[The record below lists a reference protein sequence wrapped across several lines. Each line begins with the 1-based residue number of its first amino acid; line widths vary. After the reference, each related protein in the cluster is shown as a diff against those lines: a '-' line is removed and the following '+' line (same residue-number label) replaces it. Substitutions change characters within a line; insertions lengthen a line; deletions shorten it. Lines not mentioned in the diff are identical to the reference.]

1 MIAAK
6 RTFALV
12 PPVREYETPE
22 SFLSRLAAY
31 NCMDSVHDLFRLVG
45 EFSSTKDAARR
56 FGHVAEMAGVSHNRF
71 FEVTPG
77 PVSFMMLAGHM
88 VRSRHLCRRLPRYC
102 PVCVIDDIEHGLGP
116 VGARTY
122 QRFWWQWTAIETCDR
137 HGCKMITG
145 KQDIRAFVPDFAE
158 FVSSNIHGIAR
169 EAAAAQRQTM
179 PLFERYLH
187 NRLLEV
193 REPTATNL
201 LDTVPLFVATQFCE
215 VLGAL
220 LDNAFCVNASSMSE
234 NELRIKGFELVD
246 RGAEEMLRTLQERAL
261 AKTNSNGLKRRMKY
275 GAVYIMLQRNL
286 SDPVWQ
292 PLVELFRRDA
302 LETLPMAQGE
312 EFLGETVTRRRIH
325 SVYSV
330 SEQYKMH
337 ATTIVKI
344 LEDADILPRGTVRQ
358 KYGMHVFPADAA
370 EAIFDQI
377 KYSVTTPVAAERLGL
392 KLTMLQRFRDEG
404 LLRVIDVGSAFGE
417 EKPKYPLDS
426 IASLVSEIEGLDQV
440 RRVDG
445 AFRTFTDAF
454 KWSRMLATDVWKLV
468 REGKIRAIRKQGR
481 SDFESVYVHYW
492 DTIKARP
499 KDDNDGLT
507 LLETKKVLHT
517 SEATI
522 KRLLELGHL
531 TGEVRPAPF
540 SRHPRFYFDRAKLDE
555 FQAHNGSVTALAN
568 EAGISVSRLSK
579 ALQESG
585 VRPLY
590 DPFRPTTS
598 SRKEATLY
606 RRSQVDEVLMLLGIS
621 LPNRSQVEAEQ

>member
-1 MIAAK
+1 
-6 RTFALV
+6 
-12 PPVREYETPE
+12 
-22 SFLSRLAAY
+22 
-31 NCMDSVHDLFRLVG
+31 
-45 EFSSTKDAARR
+45 
-56 FGHVAEMAGVSHNRF
+56 
-71 FEVTPG
+71 
-77 PVSFMMLAGHM
+77 
-88 VRSRHLCRRLPRYC
+88 
-102 PVCVIDDIEHGLGP
+102 
-116 VGARTY
+116 
-122 QRFWWQWTAIETCDR
+122 
-137 HGCKMITG
+137 
-145 KQDIRAFVPDFAE
+145 
-158 FVSSNIHGIAR
+158 
-169 EAAAAQRQTM
+169 
-179 PLFERYLH
+179 
-187 NRLLEV
+187 
-193 REPTATNL
+193 
-201 LDTVPLFVATQFCE
+201 
-215 VLGAL
+215 
-220 LDNAFCVNASSMSE
+220 
-234 NELRIKGFELVD
+234 
-246 RGAEEMLRTLQERAL
+246 
-261 AKTNSNGLKRRMKY
+261 MKY

-404 LLRVIDVGSAFGE
+404 LLRVIDVGSAFSE

-445 AFRTFTDAF
+445 AYRTFTDAF

-468 REGKIRAIRKQGR
+468 REGKIRAIRKQGH

-499 KDDNDGLT
+499 EDDNDGLT

-555 FQAHNGSVTALAN
+555 FQAHNGW
-568 EAGISVSRLSK
+568 
-579 ALQESG
+579 
-585 VRPLY
+585 
-590 DPFRPTTS
+590 
-598 SRKEATLY
+598 
-606 RRSQVDEVLMLLGIS
+606 
-621 LPNRSQVEAEQ
+621 